1 MTITNS
7 NHSAAPRILVVEDEI
22 ELSTLLQTILNGE
35 GYGVEQA
42 YSLSD
47 ALHSIDDEVFDAA
60 VLDVELRDGVVFSVA
75 DALKARGIPFFFL
88 SAVYKGVVPMAHR
101 DVPFLSKPYEIE
113 ELKSYL
119 TETLG
124 QRKISRRSGHHN
136 P

>member
-1 MTITNS
+1 MTTTRTEN
-7 NHSAAPRILVVEDEI
+7 APRILVVEDEI
-22 ELSTLLQTILNGE
+22 ELSTLLQTILVGE

-88 SAVYKGVVPMAHR
+88 SAVYRGVVPVAHR

-113 ELKSYL
+113 ELKTYL
-119 TETLG
+119 AVSLNKGSEPL
-124 QRKISRRSGHHN
+124 RH
-136 P
+136 